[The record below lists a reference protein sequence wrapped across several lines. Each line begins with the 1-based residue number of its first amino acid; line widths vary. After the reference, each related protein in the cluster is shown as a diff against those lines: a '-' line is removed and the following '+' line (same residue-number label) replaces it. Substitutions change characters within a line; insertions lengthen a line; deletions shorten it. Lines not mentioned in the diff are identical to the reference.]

1 MESVTSK
8 QTEAWHRL
16 RGWLQRPGWNFYK
29 IVVENED
36 KWSWL
41 GCGWTAS
48 YWIWYAVYLAAMV
61 NEVKSFAYTVN
72 SQLFIHAWT
81 KLLILY
87 GLWRPFLCFPPPHLP
102 PCPICCPSSPKAWF
116 PLLPDFLRGVPSCS
130 PHFYFCF
137 LIGPQLLCPL
147 LCSPPGFLSDSSF
160 LSYLKLV
167 IEKLVKENSVEDDVC
182 CSLLLW
188 NERMKRSRESVL
200 VIQSWLTPCNPIH

>member
-1 MESVTSK
+1 MRWSPLRIQLIPNYSYMLGPNCWFSMDFGDLSSASRRHTSPL
-8 QTEAWHRL
+8 A
-16 RGWLQRPGWNFYK
+16 PF
-29 IVVENED
+29 VVHP
-36 KWSWL
+36 
-41 GCGWTAS
+41 
-48 YWIWYAVYLAAMV
+48 V
-61 NEVKSFAYTVN
+61 
-72 SQLFIHAWT
+72 
-81 KLLILY
+81 
-87 GLWRPFLCFPPPHLP
+87 
-102 PCPICCPSSPKAWF
+102 PKAWF

-160 LSYLKLV
+160 VSYLKLV

-188 NERMKRSRESVL
+188 NEGMKRSRESVL

>member
-16 RGWLQRPGWNFYK
+16 GGWLQRPGWNVYK

-72 SQLFIHAWT
+72 SQLFIHAWA

-87 GLWRPFLCFPPPHLP
+87 GLWRPFLCSPPPP
-102 PCPICCPSSPKAWF
+102 PTPQFVVRPVPW
-116 PLLPDFLRGVPSCS
+116 PDFLPCQAFSEGFPVALLISTFVSLSGPGCFALCCVPR
-130 PHFYFCF
+130 
-137 LIGPQLLCPL
+137 QL
-147 LCSPPGFLSDSSF
+147 
-160 LSYLKLV
+160 
-167 IEKLVKENSVEDDVC
+167 
-182 CSLLLW
+182 
-188 NERMKRSRESVL
+188 RVL
-200 VIQSWLTPCNPIH
+200 VWFFFS

>member
-8 QTEAWHRL
+8 QTEAWLIL
-16 RGWLQRPGWNFYK
+16 RRWLQRPGWNFYK

-72 SQLFIHAWT
+72 SQLFIHAWA

-87 GLWRPFLCFPPPHLP
+87 GLWRPFLCSPPPHLP
-102 PCPICCPSSPKAWF
+102 LAPFVVHPVSW
-116 PLLPDFLRGVPSCS
+116 PDFLSCQAFSEGFPAALLISTFVSLSGPSCFALCCV
-130 PHFYFCF
+130 PHQGSC
-137 LIGPQLLCPL
+137 LIL
-147 LCSPPGFLSDSSF
+147 F
-160 LSYLKLV
+160 LV
-167 IEKLVKENSVEDDVC
+167 ISG
-182 CSLLLW
+182 
-188 NERMKRSRESVL
+188 
-200 VIQSWLTPCNPIH
+200 